1 MSGPAMTQMANAIGR
16 IDPPRALKL
25 FAAWTDRIA
34 AGELPASQP
43 PRPQGVERNV
53 VITLWDWAGPKAYLH
68 DEIATDKRNPTVNAH
83 GRIYGSPE
91 ESTDLIP
98 ILDPAQSIASSVK
111 MPVRDVNT
119 PSSKDDP
126 LGTSPYWGDEPI
138 WDSQTSP
145 HNPMFDE
152 RGRVWFTSRVR
163 PPENPAFCRRLG
175 SSLSPALPAG
185 AVEPPSLGV

>member
-1 MSGPAMTQMANAIGR
+1 MG
-16 IDPPRALKL
+16 L
-25 FAAWTDRIA
+25 
-34 AGELPASQP
+34 
-43 PRPQGVERNV
+43 
-53 VITLWDWAGPKAYLH
+53 AGPKAYLH
-68 DEIATDKRNPTVNAH
+68 AEIATDKRHPTVNAN

-98 ILDPAQSIASSVK
+98 ILDPAQSIASSMK

-152 RGRVWFTSRVR
+152 HGRVWFTSRVR
-163 PPENPAFCRRLG
+163 HLPPISFPGCPERWWG
-175 SSLSPALPAG
+175 DEALKAETDAPQATL
-185 AVEPPSLGV
+185 EQ